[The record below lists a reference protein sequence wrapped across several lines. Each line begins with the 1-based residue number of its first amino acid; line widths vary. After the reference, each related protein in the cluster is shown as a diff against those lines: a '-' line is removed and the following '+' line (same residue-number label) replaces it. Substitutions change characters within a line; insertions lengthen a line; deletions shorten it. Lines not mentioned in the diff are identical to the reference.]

1 MSEIIGFSLENEM
14 DLVLSHKRSMQ
25 VGEKIGLTVATR
37 TTFATAVSEVA
48 RTVIDYTDNG
58 TLAIAI
64 EGNFPRFSI
73 IARIAFSSDL
83 AISTND
89 EGFYY
94 AKRLMPNFDLVNVDG
109 DYIIQMGLGLPRS
122 LKLDW
127 TKISEFKAYF
137 KNTAPLNSYEEI
149 KNRNHELNKIN
160 SVQEEELRQRKVLDE
175 KKTEF
180 ISVASHE
187 LKTPITV
194 IKAYSQMLS
203 MLKDETSEK
212 VREVLEK
219 LNLQTSKLSVLIHQ
233 LMDVSRLENGNLQ
246 YDFEQIALKDFARET
261 VLMLTSAHPYHQF
274 DLKAEDVDLVMVD
287 KLRLEQVFTNL
298 IGNAVKYSAKGT
310 KIFVTL
316 EKNDF
321 GATIMVQDSGIGM
334 SKKELENIFSK
345 FYRVEEV
352 VSSHPGLGMGLYIS
366 SKIVTDHGGKIW
378 AESEPGLGSRFY
390 FTIPEKPG
398 KMRG

>member
-58 TLAIAI
+58 TLSLAI

-73 IARIAFSSDL
+73 VARIAFSSDMV
-83 AISTND
+83 ISAND

-94 AKRLMPNFDLVNVDG
+94 AKRLMPNFELVSVNG
-109 DYIIQMGLGLPRS
+109 DYVIEMGLGLPRS
-122 LKLDW
+122 LKLDK
-127 TKISEFKAYF
+127 TKVSEFTAYF
-137 KNTAPLNSYEEI
+137 KNTSPLNAYEEI
-149 KNRNHELNKIN
+149 KNRNHELNKLN

-187 LKTPITV
+187 LKTPVTV

-203 MLKDETSEK
+203 TLKDETSDK
-212 VREVLEK
+212 VRAVLEK
-219 LNLQTSKLSVLIHQ
+219 LNIQTSKLSTLIHQ

-246 YDFEQIALKDFARET
+246 YDFEQIALRDFASET
-261 VLMLTSAHPYHQF
+261 IIMLTSAHPHHQIDF
-274 DLKAEDVDLVMVD
+274 QSEDVDLVMGD
-287 KLRLEQVFTNL
+287 RLRLEQVFTNL

-310 KIFVTL
+310 KVLITL
-316 EKNDF
+316 KKNDS
-321 GATIMVQDSGIGM
+321 GAAIMVQDNGIGM

-366 SKIVTDHGGKIW
+366 SKIITDHGGKIW
-378 AESEPGLGSRFY
+378 AESESGSGSRFY
-390 FTIPEKPG
+390 FTIPANPAAMES
-398 KMRG
+398 